1 MLLREYAVE
10 ECLLCNLT
18 YLMSLHYVG
27 KQTLEIAHFHLNAG
41 FCFARKTQ
49 KHIQIVA

>member
-27 KQTLEIAHFHLNAG
+27 KQTLKLRIF
-41 FCFARKTQ
+41 T
-49 KHIQIVA
+49 